1 MKSRDPG
8 SSVACKFFA
17 GQDVLLMI
25 RQGVAKQDRT
35 AVKNALQ
42 LAYQLQTPIE
52 ACQETAES
60 QGVGAA
66 EGSFTS
72 IACLTF
78 WDCGSFTLLRRL
90 PQRLEVFHDL

>member
-1 MKSRDPG
+1 MP
-8 SSVACKFFA
+8 ALAKFFV

-25 RQGVAKQDRT
+25 RQGVSKQDRT

-60 QGVGAA
+60 QGLLQLRGPSYPV
-66 EGSFTS
+66 
-72 IACLTF
+72 LVVTF
-78 WDCGSFTLLRRL
+78 WDCGSFTS
-90 PQRLEVFHDL
+90 